1 MSPAHQLRRIQ
12 HSVLPSSQL
21 VDVQSPAV
29 SAKWA
34 EKLDFSINVYLA
46 DDRTVCSPM
55 DAARRSYLKQPIHA
69 GQGLKKEGAAMPYY
83 KKSIICLIL
92 KCHMW

>member
-1 MSPAHQLRRIQ
+1 M
-12 HSVLPSSQL
+12 
-21 VDVQSPAV
+21 DVQSPAV

-46 DDRTVCSPM
+46 DDRTVCSLM
-55 DAARRSYLKQPIHA
+55 DAARHYLKQPIHA
-69 GQGLKKEGAAMPYY
+69 GQGPKKEGAVMPYY